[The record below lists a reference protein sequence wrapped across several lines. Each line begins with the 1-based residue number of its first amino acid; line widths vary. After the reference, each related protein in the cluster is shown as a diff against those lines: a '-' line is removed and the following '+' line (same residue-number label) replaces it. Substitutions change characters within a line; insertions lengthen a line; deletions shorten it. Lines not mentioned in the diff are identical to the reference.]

1 MGGHLSRVKYTIK
14 DPTISGFAKTLLFL
28 IRSGLINVCSQS
40 VGDGSRAY
48 LEESFRNDV
57 ALGGRLTELI
67 GADDIRG
74 AFPDGVRTASFK
86 NRKGYVNHDNGWADA
101 GQGMALMI
109 QKVEALGGKFI
120 TGKTVSGLLREN
132 GNNTV
137 TVGVRCSD
145 GTVYEA
151 ALVILSLGSW
161 TASALPELGL
171 EKRCLATG

>member
-1 MGGHLSRVKYTIK
+1 
-14 DPTISGFAKTLLFL
+14 
-28 IRSGLINVCSQS
+28 VCSQS
-40 VGDGSRAY
+40 VGDGSREY
-48 LEESFRNDV
+48 LEQSFRNDV

-74 AFPDGVRTASFK
+74 TFPDAVRTTASFK

-101 GQGMALMI
+101 GQGLALMI

-120 TGKTVSGLLREN
+120 TGKTVSDLLREN

-137 TVGVRCSD
+137 GVRCFD

-151 ALVILSLGSW
+151 ALVILALGSW

>member
-1 MGGHLSRVKYTIK
+1 M
-14 DPTISGFAKTLLFL
+14 
-28 IRSGLINVCSQS
+28 CSQS

-74 AFPDGVRTASFK
+74 AFPDAVRTASFK

-101 GQGMALMI
+101 GQGLALMI
-109 QKVEALGGKFI
+109 QKVKALGGKFI
-120 TGKTVSGLLREN
+120 AGKTVSGLLRDN
-132 GNNTV
+132 GNN
-137 TVGVRCSD
+137 TVGVRCSN

-151 ALVILSLGSW
+151 ALVILALGSW